1 MPQRAVYGEEHS
13 GIRWPMVAIAI
24 IGWVVLIAGAI
35 GVSLPHLAGLGVLA
49 VVGGIVA
56 LIYTAILLYSMAV
69 GIRVYEDSIQ
79 IGGLHGRDRRLRRG
93 TWPPR
98 KITAG
103 SRKAVF
109 TCPWQA
115 TDGLYLITE
124 RPEIKRIRR
133 DVRQYRKSTQ
143 ATKIPLGVFDAAA
156 SFASALLVISVDP
169 RRTQSEPREFT
180 AARGQYGRISPV
192 ASPTWLTPVQDPDAL
207 RAALERLPQ
216 APPVHDRLPSG
227 GTVRFEVG

>member
-1 MPQRAVYGEEHS
+1 MPDRVAYVEKHS
-13 GIRWPMVAIAI
+13 GIRWPLVAIAI
-24 IGWVVLIAGAI
+24 VGWVLLIGGAI
-35 GVSLPHLAGLGVLA
+35 GVSLPHLAGLGVL
-49 VVGGIVA
+49 VVIGGVPA
-56 LIYTAILLYSMAV
+56 LIYTVGLLYGAAV

-124 RPEIKRIRR
+124 RSEIKRIRR
-133 DVRQYRKSTQ
+133 DVRLYRKSNDS
-143 ATKIPLGVFDAAA
+143 TKIPLGVFDAAA

-180 AARGQYGRISPV
+180 DARGQYGRISPV
-192 ASPTWLTPVQDPDAL
+192 ASPTWLTPVKNPDTV
-207 RAALERLPQ
+207 RAALKRLPQ
-216 APPVHDRLPSG
+216 APPVHDHLPSG

>member
-1 MPQRAVYGEEHS
+1 MPQRVVYVEEHS
-13 GIRWPMVAIAI
+13 GIRWPLVTIAI
-24 IGWVVLIAGAI
+24 LGWVVLIGGAI
-35 GVSLPHLAGLGVLA
+35 GVSLPHLAGLGVL
-49 VVGGIVA
+49 VVIGGVPA
-56 LIYTAILLYSMAV
+56 LIYTVGLLYGAAV
-69 GIRVYEDSIQ
+69 GVRVYEDSIQ

-98 KITAG
+98 KLAAG

-109 TCPWQA
+109 TSPWQA

-124 RPEIKRIRR
+124 RSEIKRIRR
-133 DVRQYRKSTQ
+133 DLGQYRKSNGST
-143 ATKIPLGVFDAAA
+143 TMPLGVFTAAA
-156 SFASALLVISVDP
+156 TFANAVLVISVDP

-180 AARGQYGRISPV
+180 DVRGQYGRISPV
-192 ASPTWLTPVQDPDAL
+192 ASPTWLTPVKNPEAL

-216 APPVHDRLPSG
+216 APPVHDHLPSG